1 MLINQL
7 RFKPIATHCSQQYT
21 LFPYADSRYSS
32 IRARI
37 DLPNSEQSNNEKTDE
52 KAALLPGSW
61 VEVLLPIGE
70 RKGIFIPQSAILQQG
85 EVASLYVKQPITGT
99 FKLRYIRLGQ
109 TLTIATS
116 NLPQVEIIAGLSP
129 DEEIALD
136 ALAAAQ
142 QLAGEQ

>member
-1 MLINQL
+1 M
-7 RFKPIATHCSQQYT
+7 
-21 LFPYADSRYSS
+21 
-32 IRARI
+32 
-37 DLPNSEQSNNEKTDE
+37 
-52 KAALLPGSW
+52 
-61 VEVLLPIGE
+61 PIGE

-116 NLPQVEIIAGLSP
+116 SLPQVEIIAGLSP

-142 QLAGEQ
+142 QLSAEKQLGGEQ